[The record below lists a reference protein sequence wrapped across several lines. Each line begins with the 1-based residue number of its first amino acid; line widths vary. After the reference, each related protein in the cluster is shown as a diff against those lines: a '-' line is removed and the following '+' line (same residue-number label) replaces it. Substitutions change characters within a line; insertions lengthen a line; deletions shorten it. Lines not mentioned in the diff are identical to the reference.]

1 LTEGL
6 VKSAM
11 KTENAAR
18 RKKHVLI
25 VDDNLDL
32 AHSIKDALEAH
43 DYEASIV
50 PNGVLA
56 LKQLVLREVDAVLC
70 DLKMP
75 QLEGDVLYAAVK
87 RIRPALG
94 GRFIFITGEADDPKF
109 QPFLSTV
116 EAPVL
121 QKPVSVHLL
130 VKTLEQVLGQAS

>member
-1 LTEGL
+1 
-6 VKSAM
+6 M
-11 KTENAAR
+11 KIKEALR
-18 RKKHVLI
+18 HKRHVLI

-32 AHSIKDALEAH
+32 AQAFKEVLEAH
-43 DYEASIV
+43 DYEVSTV

-56 LKQLVLREVDAVLC
+56 LKQLALREVDAVLC

-75 QLEGDVLYAAVK
+75 QLDGDVLYAAVK

-94 GRFIFITGEADDPKF
+94 GRFVFITGEADDPKF

-121 QKPVSVHLL
+121 QKPVAVHLL
-130 VKTLEQVLGQAS
+130 VETLEKVLGEAP